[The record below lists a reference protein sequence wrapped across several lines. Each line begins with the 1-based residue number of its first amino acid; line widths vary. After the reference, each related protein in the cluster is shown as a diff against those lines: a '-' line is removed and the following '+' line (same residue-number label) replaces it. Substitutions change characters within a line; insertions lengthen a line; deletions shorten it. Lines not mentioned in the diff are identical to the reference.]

1 MKTIKRII
9 AVILVL
15 ALGICLV
22 ACHPKDET
30 AVSLG
35 DIKITSAMYSYYLMM
50 ADMEAQNRVSESGV
64 DMTAKNFDIYK
75 QEIDG
80 KKYVDFVEELAL
92 NNCKKA
98 IAYMKL
104 CKDAGLTLDDVSIS
118 NASQTAMYYW
128 YYSGYSS
135 ILPLNGIN
143 YETFVE
149 INKINYYGDI
159 YFKHLYDKGG
169 DKEIPEADIMSTMEE
184 NFVAA
189 YLIQKQYTDATL
201 EEIKTKFQGYK
212 ERLEKGEDFKTV
224 KEEFEKSEQPE
235 DTTSSTTTSS
245 GDASSNTS
253 SNTSSTTTSSDA
265 SSTVTSS
272 DTSSNTSSGATSS
285 EDDTPKAKDE
295 LIQIKGSKETEDSG
309 YYFAKFDDLKAMAL
323 DEVKLIEDTENK
335 VLYLAI
341 KKDIK
346 ADSYYREELLEST
359 LLYLIKGDEFEE
371 MIKTYTLE
379 LEVEVNKFA
388 IGQFKVKKINYGTA
402 Q

>member
-212 ERLEKGEDFKTV
+212 ERLEKGEDFKTIN
-224 KEEFEKSEQPE
+224 EEFEKSEQPE

-245 GDASSNTS
+245 GDASSN
-253 SNTSSTTTSSDA
+253 
-265 SSTVTSS
+265 
-272 DTSSNTSSGATSS
+272 TSSNTSSGATSS

>member
-15 ALGICLV
+15 ALGLCLV

-30 AVSLG
+30 AVSLD
-35 DIKITSAMYSYYLMM
+35 DIRITSAMYSYYLIM

-80 KKYVDFVEELAL
+80 KNYVDFVEELAL
-92 NNCKKA
+92 NNCKRA

-104 CKDAGLTLDDVSIS
+104 CKDAGLTLDEASIS

-135 ILPLNGIN
+135 VLPLNGIN
-143 YETFVE
+143 YETFEEV
-149 INKINYYGDI
+149 NKINYYGDI

-169 DKEIPEADIMSTMEE
+169 DKEIPEADIVSTMDE
-184 NFVAA
+184 NFVGA
-189 YLIQKQYTDATL
+189 YLIQKTYTDATL
-201 EEIKTKFQGYK
+201 EEIKEQFGGYK
-212 ERLEKGEDFKTV
+212 ERLEKGEDFKTI

-235 DTTSSTTTSS
+235 DTTSSETTPSD
-245 GDASSNTS
+245 DASSNTS
-253 SNTSSTTTSSDA
+253 SDTSST
-265 SSTVTSS
+265 
-272 DTSSNTSSGATSS
+272 ATSS
-285 EDDTPKAKDE
+285 EDTSSGTASDTSSEATSSESDSPKPKDE
-295 LIQIKGSKETEDSG
+295 LITVKGSKETEDAG
-309 YYFAKFDDLKAMAL
+309 YYFEKFDDLKAMAM

-335 VLYLAI
+335 VLYLAV

-359 LLYLIKGDEFEE
+359 LLYLIKGDEFDE
-371 MIKTYTLE
+371 MIKTYTAE
-379 LEVEVNKFA
+379 LDVDVNKFA